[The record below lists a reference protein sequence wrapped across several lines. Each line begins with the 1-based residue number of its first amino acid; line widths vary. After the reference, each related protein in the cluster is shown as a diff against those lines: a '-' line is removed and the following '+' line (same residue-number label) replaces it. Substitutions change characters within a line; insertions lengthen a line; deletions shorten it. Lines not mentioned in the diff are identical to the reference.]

1 MRYVNRL
8 IDLEHLLDAVSLVGR
23 NPLHALPLARSL
35 KAFRKGKRYKV
46 DLMPYLKKFLR
57 KKFQNNE
64 DKSGV
69 ELPSYGIRLDYGH
82 GSSRRFPR
90 YYDAHY
96 NFVLTYIGKAVASIG
111 FDISDRGVITVKQIQ
126 GVKGRKRELTP
137 FRWEKLLLMLI
148 VDYAAKYGLRQVR
161 VLPAEFNEWKKTME
175 EEKTKLFYDVTPKRC
190 GFKRYDV
197 EHEGNKPSYYWCLDL
212 KQN

>member
-1 MRYVNRL
+1 MKF

-23 NPLHALPLARSL
+23 NPLRALPLARSL

-64 DKSGV
+64 DKLGV
-69 ELPSYGIRLDYGH
+69 ELSSYGIHLDYGRR
-82 GSSRRFPR
+82 SKRFPR

-96 NFVLTYIGKAVASIG
+96 NFVLTHAGEAIASIG

-126 GVKGRKRELTP
+126 GVKGRKWELTP
-137 FRWEKLLLMLI
+137 FRWEKLLLMLT
-148 VDYAAKYGLRQVR
+148 VDYASKHGLRQVR
-161 VLPAEFNEWKKTME
+161 VLPAEFNDWNKTIE
-175 EEKTKLFYDVTPKRC
+175 GGKAKLFYDVTPKRC
-190 GFKRYDV
+190 GFKRRDV
-197 EHEGNKPSYYWCLDL
+197 NYVGGQPSYYWCLEL
-212 KQN
+212 QQN